1 MLTIILH
8 YALRNIIRT
17 PLRSFFTL
25 FSGALIIMLYSVLT
39 SVGNSFTQQI
49 STVLEQ
55 QDIDI
60 VVQAKYATTPVSSI
74 IENAIVPL
82 G

>member
-1 MLTIILH
+1 
-8 YALRNIIRT
+8 
-17 PLRSFFTL
+17 
-25 FSGALIIMLYSVLT
+25 MLYSVLI
-39 SVGNSFTQQI
+39 SVGNSFTHQI
-49 STVLEQ
+49 TTVLEQ

-60 VVQAKYATTPVSSI
+60 VVQAKYTATPVSFI